1 MGLATFLSSQA
12 MALPMKKAAA
22 MKKAGAMKKSAMK
35 GAAMKKA
42 MKKAKRVSI
51 IARGSRAKASV
62 FSGKKQKTLSGL
74 TKDGLMKNKRGKIV
88 SKKSSARA
96 KKAYTKTL
104 KAWGD
109 AVKAAREALGVTG
122 FVPIGGKS
130 AAGRALYAKAKSILA
145 A

>member
-1 MGLATFLSSQA
+1 MG
-12 MALPMKKAAA
+12 MKR
-22 MKKAGAMKKSAMK
+22 
-35 GAAMKKA
+35 A

-51 IARGSRAKASV
+51 IAKGSRARSSV
-62 FSGKKQKTLSGL
+62 FSGRKQKTLSGL
-74 TKDGLMKNKRGKIV
+74 TKEGLMKNKFGKVV
-88 SKKSSARA
+88 SKKSSART
-96 KKAYTKTL
+96 KKAYARTI

-109 AVKAAREALGVTG
+109 AVKAARKALGVTG